1 MISYRSRG
9 SRAFRKEVEIM
20 AVSKNNPAAR
30 DNMRLLVRSPDT
42 GEELKLIKRVPGG
55 MFYVAEKTGEAFPV
69 SPGSYKSFPH
79 EWVRK

>member
-1 MISYRSRG
+1 
-9 SRAFRKEVEIM
+9 M

-30 DNMRLLVRSPDT
+30 DNMRLLVRSPKT

-55 MFYVAEKTGEAFPV
+55 MFYVSEKTGESFKV
-69 SPGSYKSFPH
+69 TPGCYKNFPH